1 MKYVISAINV
11 LTGEREAISAP
22 RSLESA
28 NKLMEK
34 FLKNKEISKQPWK
47 NPRLDPSLPEETDE

>member
-22 RSLESA
+22 RSFESA
-28 NKLMEK
+28 KKIMEK
-34 FLKNKEISKQPWK
+34 FLKSKGISKLPWK
-47 NPRLDPSLPEETDE
+47 NPRLDPILPKEKDE